1 MGFTSGFTVALAAF
15 LLFAAIPVSSHN
27 ILFLM
32 PIATKSETHLLIPLA
47 KQMLER
53 GHNVT
58 FVSPSTSSIQHKNL
72 KEIIPVTPLT
82 MADFMP
88 NMEGDVLDM
97 RRSKDDAVSAFTIDM
112 SYMTDRCH
120 ATYQHKDFQP
130 LLQAKAGSFDLVLVS
145 AFFSECFLGLI
156 YKMDAPH
163 IQISS
168 MPPPQYVNDVT
179 GLRTPLSFVP
189 NPFVEFTDKMTLSQ
203 RLGNAF
209 SSWMFSLVS
218 YHHFF
223 KVAENIYKQYLGE
236 DLPDVD
242 TLRKNVSLIF
252 SNTHFSLN
260 FPRPL
265 MPDVIEIGG
274 MHCHPP
280 EPLPKELEDFVSGDE
295 NGFIF
300 FSLGTVFLEG
310 GMPQSLVNTFIN
322 VFSRLKLRVLW
333 KWRSGNIEGLP
344 SNVKVS
350 KWLPQND
357 LLGHPNIKLF
367 ISHGGLLST
376 QESTYHG
383 VPVIG
388 IPLFV
393 DQDVNMKQA
402 EAHGYALKLELL
414 DITEEYL
421 ENAIHRMLNDTS
433 FTKNAKLASQ
443 IFKDQAQTP
452 LERAVYWMDYIIK
465 YKGAPHL
472 RSSARDLSYI
482 EYHMLDVQLIFM
494 AILGTIVLIAW
505 KIISYILH
513 CNSKDSDVQDVK
525 RKKKRN

>member
-1 MGFTSGFTVALAAF
+1 MDSIGILFLAGFLS
-15 LLFAAIPVSSHN
+15 FAAIPASSDR

-32 PIATKSETHLLIPLA
+32 PIATKSETHLLIPLV
-47 KQMLER
+47 KQMLDKGNE
-53 GHNVT
+53 VT
-58 FVSPSTSSIQHKNL
+58 FVSPAVSGIQHKNL
-72 KEIIPVTPLT
+72 TEIIPVTPLT
-82 MADFMP
+82 MAEFLPVD
-88 NMEGDVLDM
+88 GDVLDI
-97 RRSKDDAVSAFTIDM
+97 RRAKDDKTAIISVDM
-112 SYMTDRCH
+112 SYMYDRCH
-120 ATYQHKDFQP
+120 ATYQHKDFEPILKSQP
-130 LLQAKAGSFDLVLVS
+130 GSFQLVVTS

-156 YKMDAPH
+156 HQMQAPFIVLCSMALPQH
-163 IQISS
+163 I
-168 MPPPQYVNDVT
+168 NDVT

-189 NPFVEFTDKMTLSQ
+189 SPFIPMTDKMTLSE
-203 RLGNAF
+203 RLENTF
-209 SSWMFSLVS
+209 SSWMFSLLS

-223 KVAENIYKQYLGE
+223 KVSENIYKQYLGD
-236 DLPDVD
+236 DLPDVE

-274 MHCHPP
+274 VHCHHPAN
-280 EPLPKELEDFVSGDE
+280 PLPKDLEDFVSGDK

-300 FSLGTVFLEG
+300 FSLGTVFREETMNDGL
-310 GMPQSLVNTFIN
+310 MKTFIN

-333 KWRSGNIEGLP
+333 KWGSGNIEGLS

-350 KWLPQND
+350 KWLPQKD

-376 QESTYHG
+376 QEATYHG
-383 VPVIG
+383 VPVLG

-393 DQDVNMKQA
+393 DQDINMKQA

-421 ENAIHRMLNDTS
+421 ENAINRMLNNSS
-433 FTKNAKLASQ
+433 FTTNAKLASE
-443 IFKDQAQTP
+443 IFRHQPQNP
-452 LERAVYWMDYIIK
+452 LERAVFWMDYVIK

-482 EYHMLDVQLIFM
+482 EYYLYDVQLIIIS
-494 AILGTIVLIAW
+494 ILGTIVLIVW
-505 KIISYILH
+505 KIISCILQRSSREGDD
-513 CNSKDSDVQDVK
+513 SKK
-525 RKKKRN
+525 IRRRKKVN